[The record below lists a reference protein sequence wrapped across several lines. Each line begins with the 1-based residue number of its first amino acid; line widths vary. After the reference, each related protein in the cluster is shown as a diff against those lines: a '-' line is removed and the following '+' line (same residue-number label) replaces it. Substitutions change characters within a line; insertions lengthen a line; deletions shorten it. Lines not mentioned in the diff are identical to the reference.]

1 MIFKFNKVSIFII
14 FFFILF
20 TNTNSFS
27 SNLNFHSKEN
37 ITNYIYGILS
47 SKDSNS
53 HKSLDSFKKIKNLQ
67 KIHSP
72 FKKHFIFSLVENQK
86 IDKASVFL
94 KKNREQHN
102 FFEGNIVL
110 GSLFLIDNE
119 FEEALK
125 EFNLIKDEPQI
136 TNFERLI
143 INTLI
148 HYLHIFYNK
157 ELEVDDVNKNFLRNY
172 KNFNKIHEAFIN
184 CYLDNEYTDSSFQ
197 LLINSQDINYDRYIY
212 FYINYLLSKN
222 KNNEVKKIINQNVDS
237 YNSNILLDQIKEWSD
252 NNQFNKITNI
262 FSCKNP
268 KHLISEFF
276 YLIANLYSAEESYIK
291 SNFYLNLSIYFN
303 PEFKFN
309 KILLAD
315 NFFKMDDFYKSKKLY
330 EEVEIKNSI
339 FHWYSVK
346 KISKIESIISNN
358 DVALNLIA
366 YNYKKIAKPSDKI
379 VFDMANFYKDFN
391 KYDEAISLYS
401 YLLDNLNEEH
411 ELYKEVLYRRGGSYE
426 RLKMWD
432 KSDNDLIKSL
442 EIEYEDPYVLNYLA
456 YSWLERDINKD
467 KAMEMLMLAHEL
479 KPRDPYILDS
489 IGWAY
494 YLQKDYIKAE
504 KFIRLSLEIMPE
516 DPTVNDHYGDI
527 MWKLKKFLEARYFWR
542 NVTNS
547 KEADIEI
554 KNKIKKKLIFGV
566 NNIS

>member
-20 TNTNSFS
+20 SNTNSFS
-27 SNLNFHSKEN
+27 FNLNFHSKEN
-37 ITNYIYGILS
+37 VTNYIYGILS
-47 SKDSNS
+47 FKDNNN
-53 HKSLDSFKKIKNLQ
+53 HESLDSFKKIKNLE

-72 FKKHFIFSLVENQK
+72 FKKHYIFSLIENQK
-86 IDKASVFL
+86 IDKASAFL
-94 KKNREQHN
+94 KKNRQQNN
-102 FFEGNIVL
+102 FFEGNVVL
-110 GSLFLIDNE
+110 GSLFLINNE
-119 FEEALK
+119 FDEALK
-125 EFNLIKDEPQI
+125 EFNLIKDEPEI

-143 INTLI
+143 GSTLI

-157 ELEVDDVNKNFLRNY
+157 KLEIDDVNKKFLQNY
-172 KNFNKIHEAFIN
+172 KNFNIIHEAFIN
-184 CYLDNEYTDSSFQ
+184 CYLDNEYTDNSFQ
-197 LLINSQDINYDRYIY
+197 ILINSQDINYDRYIF

-222 KNNEVKKIINQNVDS
+222 KNNEAKKIIDQNVDN
-237 YNSNILLDQIKEWSD
+237 YNSNILLDQLKEWSD
-252 NNQFNKITNI
+252 DNQLNKITNI

-276 YLIANLYSAEESYIK
+276 YLIANLYSSEESYIK
-291 SNFYLNLSIYFN
+291 SNFYLNLSRYFN

-315 NFFKMDDFYKSKKLY
+315 NFFKMGDFYKSKKLY

-339 FHWYSVK
+339 LHWYSIK
-346 KISKIESIISNN
+346 KISKIESIISND

-366 YNYKKIAKPSDKI
+366 YNYKKIADPSVKI
-379 VFDMANFYKDFN
+379 TFDMANFYKDFN
-391 KYDEAISLYS
+391 KYNEAINLYS
-401 YLLDNLNEEH
+401 YLLDNLNERH
-411 ELYKEVLYRRGGSYE
+411 DLYKEILYRRGGSYE

-432 KSDNDLIKSL
+432 KSDTDLIKSL

-456 YSWLERDINKD
+456 YSWLERDLNKD

-494 YLQKDYIKAE
+494 YLQNDYIKAE
-504 KFIRLSLEIMPE
+504 KFIRFALEIMPE

-527 MWKLKKFLEARYFWR
+527 MWKLNKFLEARYFWK
-542 NVTNS
+542 NATNS